1 MKILYVTTVGG
12 TMSFFELLIKKLI
25 GEGHSIDIATN
36 ESVSKVPDCYRQ
48 FGCRILPISCT
59 RSPLNKGS
67 FLAIKELERI
77 VAENSYDIVHCHT
90 PIAAFCTRVACRK
103 ARKQGLRVFYT
114 AHGFHFHKGAPMKNW
129 MIFYPIEKLCARWT
143 DALITI
149 NQEDYQRAC
158 KKLKAKKVY
167 YVPGVGV
174 DLCAFRNVTVD
185 RETVRRELGIPMD
198 ATVLLSVGE
207 LNDNKNQQAVIRA
220 MSRVESQ
227 NIHYLIA
234 GVGPSREQLSRLAK
248 DHGLSDRVHL
258 LGYRTDVSQLCHVA
272 DVFCFMSYREGL
284 GIAAIEAMA
293 SGLPII
299 TSNVHGINDYSENGV
314 TGYKC
319 APSDVEAIARAIN
332 DLDTH
337 PEQRRM
343 MGEYN
348 EKLVER
354 YDVNVINEQMKKIYN
369 V

>member
-1 MKILYVTTVGG
+1 
-12 TMSFFELLIKKLI
+12 
-25 GEGHSIDIATN
+25 
-36 ESVSKVPDCYRQ
+36 
-48 FGCRILPISCT
+48 
-59 RSPLNKGS
+59 
-67 FLAIKELERI
+67 
-77 VAENSYDIVHCHT
+77 
-90 PIAAFCTRVACRK
+90 
-103 ARKQGLRVFYT
+103 
-114 AHGFHFHKGAPMKNW
+114 
-129 MIFYPIEKLCARWT
+129 
-143 DALITI
+143 
-149 NQEDYQRAC
+149 
-158 KKLKAKKVY
+158 
-167 YVPGVGV
+167 
-174 DLCAFRNVTVD
+174 
-185 RETVRRELGIPMD
+185 
-198 ATVLLSVGE
+198 
-207 LNDNKNQQAVIRA
+207 